1 MTSSEPAERS
11 GLWPRALR
19 NAGILALLVLA
30 ALLLVNS
37 GELASLP
44 QVLASLPL
52 ALLASACAHFPQ
64 ILFTAWAWLV
74 LLPAADRPALSRM
87 LRLRWYRE
95 GADALLPAGAVLGQA
110 AITRLMV
117 RDGMPG
123 DLAAGTATLGISLE
137 AMGQMVFTLLGLAF
151 FLTLRGDAEVSGF
164 LTGIVVAVGM
174 VSLLVAAQRP
184 FALGLLRRLM
194 ERLAQRWP
202 RLSPGGLDRFQAAL
216 QRLHA
221 DYRALGVALLLHMG
235 CWVMG
240 AIEMMLLLY
249 LIGHPISFA
258 EAMVIEAFAQVLRNA
273 GFLLPGAA
281 GVQEGAIIAGG
292 LLMGVPLATMATA
305 ALIRRSRE
313 ILLGGAGLLAWR
325 QDEARGQPVPRA

>member
-1 MTSSEPAERS
+1 MNRRPTTPTLTSSEPA
-11 GLWPRALR
+11 WPRALR
-19 NAGILALLVLA
+19 NAVMLALLVLA

-52 ALLASACAHFPQ
+52 ALLASAGAHFPQ
-64 ILFTAWAWLV
+64 ILFTAWAWLI
-74 LLPAADRPALSRM
+74 LLPREDRPAVSRM

-95 GADALLPAGAVLGQA
+95 GADALLPAGSVVGQA
-110 AITRLMV
+110 GITRLMV

-123 DLAAGTATLGISLE
+123 DLAAGTATIGISLE
-137 AMGQMVFTLLGLAF
+137 AMGQMVFTILGLAF
-151 FLTLRGDAEVSGF
+151 FLALREDAEVSGF
-164 LTGIVVAVGM
+164 LTGIAVAGGM
-174 VSLLVAAQRP
+174 VALLVAAQRP
-184 FALGLLRRLM
+184 TALGLLRRVL
-194 ERLAQRWP
+194 ERLARRWP
-202 RLSPGGLDRFQAAL
+202 RLEPLWLDRFQAAL
-216 QRLHA
+216 LRLHA
-221 DYRALGVALLLHMG
+221 DHGKLALALLLHVG

-240 AIEMMLLLY
+240 AIEMMLVLA

-292 LLMGVPLATMATA
+292 LLMGVPVAPMATA
-305 ALIRRSRE
+305 ALVRRTRE
-313 ILLGGAGLLAWR
+313 ILVGSTALLAWR
-325 QDEARGQPVPRA
+325 RDEVRGQP